1 MRVEDGKVVVSF
13 DNARAGFLGTDEIRG
28 FEIAGKGGGFHPA
41 RAELK
46 MSFRE
51 GTTVVLSTPAVP
63 EPVAVRYCF
72 RDFAVGTL
80 KGANGLPIIPFRA
93 DIPKSE

>member
-1 MRVEDGKVVVSF
+1 MGLSE
-13 DNARAGFLGTDEIRG
+13 EIRG
-28 FEIAGKGGGFHPA
+28 FEISGGGGHFQPA
-41 RAELK
+41 HAEVR
-46 MSFRE
+46 MSFM

-72 RDFAVGTL
+72 KDFEVGNL

-93 DIPKSE
+93 DIEPAEE